1 MRQVECLLALKNLI
15 RTNEATLVS
24 GITHQGVDREIK
36 KIALARAVAPDS
48 FYHTLIEV
56 EVATSLPAVQRSN
69 LVKVTERN
77 LYVCAIHIADAAL
90 QQTPDVEENP
100 YEKMTLDFRRFTQRI
115 VAVLREAGDNGGCF
129 QAPAPNNNGKFRLP
143 TSGPERQVI
152 VRNDDDSWIGSG
164 GLLNFML
171 YTRILFTLE
180 EPWV

>member
-15 RTNEATLVS
+15 EVNEATLVS
-24 GITHQGVDREIK
+24 GITHQGVAREIK
-36 KIALARAVAPDS
+36 KIALARMVAPDS
-48 FYHTLIEV
+48 FYHILIEV
-56 EVATSLPAVQRSN
+56 EATTSLPAIPKSN
-69 LVKVTERN
+69 VVKITERN
-77 LYVCAIHIADAAL
+77 LYVCAIHVADAAF
-90 QQTPDVEENP
+90 QQAVSEEDNP

-115 VAVLREAGDNGGCF
+115 VAVLREAGDSGGCF

-152 VRNDDDSWIGSG
+152 VRNDDDSWIGTGS
-164 GLLNFML
+164 LLNFML